1 MGEPNPP
8 APYKAGPT
16 VYAVLLF
23 GLAVGALAYGLSMM
37 LHWPFG
43 LPQLGVVGF
52 LTLLSAVLL
61 TWQESGLAKDPKG
74 FMFRFMT
81 GLVLKMLSALLV
93 VAVILIALPRA
104 EGVPLALLFA
114 LLYLMFLAFS
124 TIRLNRISRKGS
136 R

>member
-1 MGEPNPP
+1 MGAPNPP
-8 APYKAGPT
+8 APYRAGPT

-23 GLAVGALAYGLSMM
+23 GLAAGALAYGLSML

-43 LPQLGVVGF
+43 LPQLAVWGF
-52 LTLLSAVLL
+52 LTLVSAVLL
-61 TWQESGLAKDPKG
+61 NWQEAGLARDPRN

-93 VAVILIALPRA
+93 VAVILIVLPRE
-104 EGVPLALLFA
+104 EGVQLAVLFA

-124 TIRLNRISRKGS
+124 TLRLNRISRKAS
-136 R
+136 Q